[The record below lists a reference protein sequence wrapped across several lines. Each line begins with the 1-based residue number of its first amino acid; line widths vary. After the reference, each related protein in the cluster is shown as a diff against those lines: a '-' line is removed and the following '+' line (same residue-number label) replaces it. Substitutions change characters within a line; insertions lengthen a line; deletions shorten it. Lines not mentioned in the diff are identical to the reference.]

1 MQGAI
6 VQPTQI
12 ETQLLAGC
20 RRLASKGFLK
30 TPADS
35 FSLRVPGSAEMIIA
49 SGCKDW
55 REKDWR
61 EIGVADLHT
70 APFSISEG
78 GSGPHAAILPT
89 TILHAAILHAAIYRE
104 RADVGAVA
112 ISSPKGARLLAH
124 CGGCFPTLFD
134 EQARHLGAPAEPL
147 ADAATLQPDVVRNT
161 FRRGT
166 NAVLLGEQLLCLG
179 MTCERVL
186 CNVELYEKCAQAYV
200 IAKASGNRIRVIPGW
215 VRLIANRRLLRD
227 ERRAAASYRNGVIPE
242 GIGGY

>member
-1 MQGAI
+1 

-12 ETQLLAGC
+12 EAQLLAGC
-20 RRLASKGFLK
+20 RRLASKGFLN
-30 TPADS
+30 TSSDS
-35 FSLRVPGSAEMIIA
+35 FSLRFPASAEMIIA

-55 REKDWR
+55 RV
-61 EIGVADLHT
+61 IAAADLQT
-70 APFSISEG
+70 APFSIAEG
-78 GSGPHAAILPT
+78 WSGLHAE
-89 TILHAAILHAAIYRE
+89 ILHATIYRE

-124 CGGCFPTLFD
+124 YGGCFPTLFD
-134 EQARHLGAPAEPL
+134 EQARHIGATAEPL
-147 ADAATLQPDVVRNT
+147 ADAATVRADVLRKT
-161 FRRGT
+161 LRRGT
-166 NAVLLGEQLLCLG
+166 NAVLLGERLLCLG

-186 CNVELYEKCAQAYV
+186 CNTELYEKCAQAYV

-227 ERRAAASYRNGVIPE
+227 ERRAAVSYRNGVIPE

>member
-1 MQGAI
+1 M
-6 VQPTQI
+6 QPTQI
-12 ETQLLAGC
+12 EAQLLAGC
-20 RRLASKGFLK
+20 RRLASKGFLN

-55 REKDWR
+55 RE
-61 EIGVADLHT
+61 IGVADLQT
-70 APFSISEG
+70 APFSIGEG
-78 GSGPHAAILPT
+78 GSGLHA
-89 TILHAAILHAAIYRE
+89 TILHAAISHAAIYRE
-104 RADVGAVA
+104 RGDVGAVA
-112 ISSPKGARLLAH
+112 ISSPKGVRLLAH
-124 CGGCFPTLFD
+124 CGGWFPTLFD
-134 EQARHLGAPAEPL
+134 EQARHIGAPAEPL
-147 ADAATLQPDVVRNT
+147 DAATVPTDVVRKT

-242 GIGGY
+242 GIGEY